1 MASCEPHSHAHDWGG
16 KTAWRLFN
24 AATLTLAETV
34 AEKPDITKHLH
45 KVIDGVCETV
55 H

>member
-1 MASCEPHSHAHDWGG
+1 MIDIETAIAALRVTGAP
-16 KTAWRLFN
+16 AWRLFN
-24 AATLTLAETV
+24 AATLALSGKVSERPALTQQ
-34 AEKPDITKHLH
+34 LH